1 MRDEA
6 FKKDYGDDGLIQ
18 RFLAGASQSGNERNH
33 LFYNRGGTDFV
44 ELSGVSGLDH
54 PADGRA
60 MAILDYDRDGLNDFA
75 VANANRPLFLLYRNR
90 IGDRAAERNRMVALR
105 LVGGNHSARPA
116 PDWSNR
122 DAFGAQVTLELA
134 GETILREL
142 RAGEGFAAQN
152 SSTLLVGL
160 GNRDRV
166 DRLTVRWPSG
176 RTTEVADVPAGRLVT
191 VHENPESS
199 PSGTPAVIE
208 SYRRPGI
215 AASAPPRAYEAP
227 RLEVLDERA
236 GSPPGELRMYFTMAT
251 WCLICRGEIPTLRR
265 LRETFS
271 EEMLYMAGVPVD
283 PEDSPEKLAAYER
296 ELSPPYEMLAGLPRE
311 RVERVQQHV
320 IEALNVDALPATIV
334 TDREGRV
341 IHTMFG
347 VPSISDIR
355 SWLAGARPPP
365 IPSSIR

>member
-18 RFLAGASQSGNERNH
+18 RFLAGASQSGHERDH
-33 LFYNRGGTDFV
+33 LFYNRRGKDFV

-60 MAILDYDRDGLNDFA
+60 MAILDYDRDGLPDFA

-90 IGDRAAERNRMVALR
+90 IADRGAERNEFVALR

-116 PDWSNR
+116 PGWSNR
-122 DAFGAQVTLELA
+122 DAIGAQVTLELA

-142 RAGEGFAAQN
+142 RAGEGFGAQN
-152 SSTLLVGL
+152 SSTLLVGI
-160 GNRDRV
+160 GKHDRV
-166 DRLTVRWPSG
+166 DRLKVRWPSG
-176 RTTEVADVPAGRLVT
+176 RTTEVADVAAGSLVT
-191 VHENPESS
+191 VHEDPEAS
-199 PSGTPAVIE
+199 PSGDPAVME
-208 SYRRPGI
+208 RYRRPR
-215 AASAPPRAYEAP
+215 APSPPPRVTETP
-227 RLEVLDERA
+227 RLDILDDPA
-236 GSPPGELRMYFTMAT
+236 ATPPGELRMYFTMAT
-251 WCLICRGEIPTLRR
+251 WCLLCRGEIPTLKR

-271 EEMLYMAGVPVD
+271 EESLYMAGVPVD

-296 ELSPPYEMLAGLPRE
+296 ELSPPYEMLATLPRE
-311 RVERVQQHV
+311 RVERVQRHV

-347 VPSISDIR
+347 VPSVSDIR
-355 SWLAGARPPP
+355 SWLAGVRH
-365 IPSSIR
+365 